1 MWPAWQSRAL
11 LGPAHNGLACSTGRQ
26 RAAMTEQPQK
36 GVVMAAVGAVWDSIV
51 TPGGS
56 SGLVRTFA
64 TVMGLLALPIV
75 FLLFE
80 TGANLHV
87 MVMAALWCGLAASM
101 WW

>member
-1 MWPAWQSRAL
+1 MAEQPKKDML
-11 LGPAHNGLACSTGRQ
+11 T
-26 RAAMTEQPQK
+26 AAM
-36 GVVMAAVGAVWDSIV
+36 GAVWESIT

-56 SGLVRTFA
+56 SGVVKTFA
-64 TVMGLLALPIV
+64 TVMGLLAVPIS

-87 MVMAALWCGLAASM
+87 MVMAALWCGLAVSM